1 MRTLLALAVGSAP
14 LLTTGVA
21 SAQSGY
27 MMNGN
32 MWNGGWMGGYGG
44 AWVPILLVAVV
55 VGLAAWVV
63 KRKSN

>member
-1 MRTLLALAVGSAP
+1 MKTLLAVAVGSVP
-14 LLTTGVA
+14 LLTTGVV

-55 VGLAAWVV
+55 VGLVVWVV

>member
-1 MRTLLALAVGSAP
+1 MKTFFAAAVGSVP

-32 MWNGGWMGGYGG
+32 MWHGGWMGGYGG
-44 AWVPILLVAVV
+44 AWVPILLVAAV
-55 VGLAAWVV
+55 VGLVVWVV

>member
-1 MRTLLALAVGSAP
+1 MKTSLAFAVGSVP

-55 VGLAAWVV
+55 VGLVVWVV
-63 KRKSN
+63 KRKSR